1 METSRC
7 KIIGQKKNEK
17 WRALRNM
24 VLEQTHE
31 EKSDEMR
38 TWVRRKHCMGLRDM
52 FDVVRAA
59 KDAKNFEEDSNYY
72 HQVEQSIKEPEKDE
86 EKKDAAPVFN
96 KRLFASQ
103 GAVIITQEARR
114 LMAINAA
121 ANEKCDLDSLL
132 TKTEVQCLR
141 CVVDGLKLIHK
152 GQDFVKDV
160 LSKVVSYEI
169 YKAFEYVSIKDW
181 EDHLACYYILNGA
194 VEVTYDL
201 RSTESRNVFQA
212 NIIYSHGTGEYLGLV
227 SAEGPTEDLA
237 PPATIYTKELTQFIR
252 VDRQRFHKL
261 MKKATKLI
269 DKRKRDYISS
279 HSFLARTSDDVKEKI
294 LHKLAIQEYPANRVL
309 LSQGEV
315 TEYLF
320 IIMSGRC
327 QTYRE
332 VHIPEA
338 DKEALFYLTSRDP
351 DDFFGEECVL
361 DNAPSLCTVVTASA
375 TTVIKLHRSALKMV
389 NRDKLSRF
397 IDELRHDIP
406 GDENLRDRG
415 YRDSMWNKY
424 KHTQIKGS
432 LKEGGKLQYLS
443 RPNSAMVRERPLE
456 DSELYIENM
465 RRFVMKGSQFEPM
478 RAQSANTSLTGSHHK
493 AHRHKKRP
501 HTAFANLVI
510 EALESSSESENEKEN
525 ESHEE
530 DSSHVNERGQ
540 STLMTVEKAKEME
553 QHITKSDRRGIHLS
567 HKAMES
573 KEGLM
578 KLLDEPGE
586 INLHQ
591 RHAWKA
597 EGSQDT
603 QNFMKNGVLVTMT
616 SEDIVRKAKA
626 LADTYVDKW
635 KQGSNENEEDWDT
648 ILHAENKQAKMLITA
663 NRIRIK
669 DLKRRLAD
677 LQKRREK
684 ERQKYRPKRAGYFSD
699 DDDEE
704 EGENESEYKDK
715 EKCDTKTLCVDFNN
729 TEDTGK
735 EFIDKSES
743 DVANDIPEVIDGDM
757 TGPEVTVG
765 DMTGTRGISSSSL
778 SV

>member
-1 METSRC
+1 MFSVRLSARLPSRPSTAGNVDRNSSRNARRSTGRNYHVYC
-7 KIIGQKKNEK
+7 TDRKQYDGS
-17 WRALRNM
+17 RALTPSIQDIEREKYSFKPSIRP
-24 VLEQTHE
+24 LSAPQTSLSRRRVASMSA
-31 EKSDEMR
+31 K
-38 TWVRRKHCMGLRDM
+38 VRGTRGQVKIHSNGKEDM
-52 FDVVRAA
+52 FGVVRAA
-59 KDAKNFEEDSNYY
+59 KEAKTFEEDSKYY
-72 HQVEQSIKEPEKDE
+72 HQIEQSFKEPENDD

-114 LMAINAA
+114 LMAINAL

-132 TKTEVQCLR
+132 SKTEVQCLR

-160 LSKVVSYEI
+160 LSKVVSYEV
-169 YKAFEYVSIKDW
+169 YEAFNYVPTKSW
-181 EDHLACYYILNGA
+181 EDYLACYYILNGA

-252 VDRQRFHKL
+252 VDRQRFHQL
-261 MKKATKLI
+261 MKKATRFI

-279 HSFLARTSDDVKEKI
+279 HSFLAKISEEIKEKI

-338 DKEALFYLTSRDP
+338 EKEVLFYLTSRDP

-361 DNAPSLCTVVTASA
+361 DNAPSICTIVTATA
-375 TTVIKLHRSALKMV
+375 TTIIKLHRSALKMV

-397 IDELRHDIP
+397 IDEQRHDIP
-406 GDENLRDRG
+406 SDENLRDRG
-415 YRDSMWNKY
+415 YRDSLWNKY

-432 LKEGGKLQYLS
+432 LKEGGKLQYLT
-443 RPNSAMVRERPLE
+443 RANSALVRERPLE
-456 DSELYIENM
+456 ESELYTENM
-465 RRFVMKGSQFEPM
+465 RRFVMKGSQFDPM
-478 RAQSANTSLTGSHHK
+478 RAQSANTTGSHKHQRQK
-493 AHRHKKRP
+493 RRP
-501 HTAFANLVI
+501 HTAFASLVM
-510 EALESSSESENEKEN
+510 ETLESSSEDDSEKEN
-525 ESHEE
+525 EFQDE
-530 DSSHVNERGQ
+530 DTRGLNQDRGQ
-540 STLMTVEKAKEME
+540 SSLLTVEKAKEME
-553 QHITKSDRRGIHLS
+553 HHIT
-567 HKAMES
+567 KAMES
-573 KEGLM
+573 KESLL
-578 KLLDEPGE
+578 KVLDEPGE
-586 INLHQ
+586 VSSHLRQ
-591 RHAWKA
+591 AWKA
-597 EGSQDT
+597 EGGQET

-626 LADTYVDKW
+626 LADTYADKW
-635 KQGSNENEEDWDT
+635 KQGTNENEEDWDT

-663 NRIRIK
+663 NKLRIK
-669 DLKRRLAD
+669 DIKRRLAD
-677 LQKRREK
+677 LQKRRERV
-684 ERQKYRPKRAGYFSD
+684 RQQNKPRRADYFSD
-699 DDDEE
+699 DDDDEE
-704 EGENESEYKDK
+704 IDEENVLK
-715 EKCDTKTLCVDFNN
+715 EIRKERKQKLILLNKITL
-729 TEDTGK
+729 K
-735 EFIDKSES
+735 
-743 DVANDIPEVIDGDM
+743 
-757 TGPEVTVG
+757 
-765 DMTGTRGISSSSL
+765 
-778 SV
+778 